1 MNVGVLFQDER
12 ELVLYVFLLLVR
24 LLSCIWFN
32 S

>member
-1 MNVGVLFQDER
+1 MNVGVLFKDER

-24 LLSCIWFN
+24 LLSCILFK